1 MSLSRGISVEWNTPQ
16 GPTHG
21 MIVEM
26 KTAVCDGRLD
36 DMRVR
41 SVSAGRGLVLL
52 KSIVV
57 GRVRNAGHA
66 LLSGPGVFR
75 GGVPVP

>member
-1 MSLSRGISVEWNTPQ
+1 MEHAPRTHPRDDRGDE
-16 GPTHG
+16 
-21 MIVEM
+21 
-26 KTAVCDGRLD
+26 TAVCDGRLD

>member
-1 MSLSRGISVEWNTPQ
+1 
-16 GPTHG
+16 
-21 MIVEM
+21 
-26 KTAVCDGRLD
+26 
-36 DMRVR
+36 MRVR

-57 GRVRNAGHA
+57 GRVWNAGHA

-75 GGVPVP
+75 GRSGPLTRRWWPLSEGPGEWPWPGRRPDCHTGWIGHLPV